1 MWKSLTAAVTVCAIC
16 AAGWYLYDSGKKAVQ
31 QQWDKEKAAT
41 AQAIA
46 KAQAQA
52 RATEQALQAKVDK
65 IQKDKRHEIARLNR
79 AHAAAV
85 DGLRNRAERPKDGP
99 AGGVPT
105 APSDGDAGAGC
116 TGRELY
122 RPDAEFLIGEARRA
136 DLIRLQLAACQAAYQ
151 SLTLDPPLRSPAD

>member
-16 AAGWYLYDSGKKAVQ
+16 AAGWLLHDSGKKAVQ

-41 AQAIA
+41 AQAVA
-46 KAQAQA
+46 KAHAQA
-52 RATEQALQAKVDK
+52 RATEQALQASIDK
-65 IQKDKRHEIARLNR
+65 IQKDKRNEIARLNR

-85 DGLRNRAERPKDGP
+85 DGLRNRPERPDGP
-99 AGGVPT
+99 AGSMPT
-105 APSDGDAGAGC
+105 PASNGNAGAGC

-136 DLIRLQLAACQAAYQ
+136 DIIRLQLATCQAAYQ
-151 SLTLDPPLRSPAD
+151 SLTLDPPLQSPAD